1 MSLFCILKMA
11 EKLHFLRTCNSEV
24 IDMNP
29 YIVYVKLDEE
39 NRITSVDSSAFLRE
53 TDGWTEIDSGYGDKH
68 HHAQGNYFDKPP
80 CDERGIYRY
89 KAYQFVDAPAGKIIA
104 RFFKNDE
111 EYVILERT
119 QEEMDADYVPPEVK
133 PTDAERISKLESEK
147 KLLTA
152 QVQALSDRN
161 DFMEDCIAE
170 MATIVY
176 A

>member
-1 MSLFCILKMA
+1 MEMQ
-11 EKLHFLRTCNSEV
+11 
-24 IDMNP
+24 P
-29 YIVYVKLDEE
+29 YVVYVKVDES
-39 NRITSVDSSAFLRE
+39 NRITAINSSEFL
-53 TDGWTEIDSGYGDKH
+53 TDVTGWTEIDSGYGDKY
-68 HHAQGNYFDKPP
+68 HHAQGNYFDKPL
-80 CDERGIYRY
+80 CDERGICRY
-89 KAYQFVDAPAGKIIA
+89 KLVDGKP
-104 RFFKNDE
+104 
-111 EYVILERT
+111 VERT

-133 PTDAERISKLESEK
+133 PTDEERISKLESEK